1 MGTYI
6 KVVSSVKPINKISV
20 LVNGVIKNIK
30 SGWVFV
36 NGQRKQVFPT
46 TEAWTEIYNNG
57 TPGSYSQTLGFGKY
71 RIVMSGGGGAGGAAI
86 STKRLSDTSV
96 QNGSAGELQDFYF
109 NVAYGET
116 INVSGVVGAGAG
128 GSIVDARAT
137 HRTTTIGTPGTGY
150 ASGTNGEA
158 AGVYTGGEYY
168 GSVSGSG
175 GGSTNANVGGT
186 NHIAK
191 GGNGG
196 SASDGHHSG
205 TRQPGT
211 GGSGG
216 VSSGTGAAG
225 GEGRRTALAVRQESG
240 AGSNGYI
247 RIYKSNFYP
256 A

>member
-46 TEAWTEIYNNG
+46 TEAWTEIYNKG

-71 RIVMSGGGGAGGAAI
+71 RIVMSGGGGAGGVAVNHDFGGDKSA
-86 STKRLSDTSV
+86 T
-96 QNGSAGELQDFYF
+96 NGSAGELQSFYF
-109 NVAYGET
+109 DVADGT
-116 INVSGVVGAGAG
+116 TTTVSGVVGAGASFSDITTVG
-128 GSIVDARAT
+128 TDV
-137 HRTTTIGTPGTGY
+137 RTTVGTPGTGY
-150 ASGTNGEA
+150 ASGTSGESKSSYQ
-158 AGVYTGGEYY
+158 AGPYA
-168 GSVSGSG
+168 SVSGSG

-196 SASDGHHSG
+196 AASEERHSG
-205 TRQPGT
+205 TRQPGI

-216 VSSGTGAAG
+216 TSSGTGASG
-225 GEGRRTALAVRQESG
+225 GVRRTGMTHARGGSG
-240 AGSNGYI
+240 SKGDV

>member
-1 MGTYI
+1 
-6 KVVSSVKPINKISV
+6 
-20 LVNGVIKNIK
+20 
-30 SGWVFV
+30 
-36 NGQRKQVFPT
+36 
-46 TEAWTEIYNNG
+46 
-57 TPGSYSQTLGFGKY
+57 
-71 RIVMSGGGGAGGAAI
+71 MSGGGGAGGVVVN
-86 STKRLSDTSV
+86 TKRLTDTSAKD
-96 QNGSAGELQDFYF
+96 GSAGELQDFYF
-109 NVAYGET
+109 NVADGET
-116 INVSGVVGAGAG
+116 INVSGVVGAGAEQ
-128 GSIVDARAT
+128 SIIDARMNDT
-137 HRTTTIGTPGTGY
+137 KTTIGTPGTGY
-150 ASGTNGEA
+150 ASGTNGAA
-158 AGVYTGGEYY
+158 AGVYTGGENY

-225 GEGRRTALAVRQESG
+225 GTGNRTSLHAKIHSD

>member
-46 TEAWTEIYNNG
+46 TEAWTEIYNKG

-71 RIVMSGGGGAGGAAI
+71 RIVMSGGGGAGGVAI
-86 STKRLSDTSV
+86 STRRLSDTKV
-96 QNGSAGELQDFYF
+96 WDGSAAELQDFYF
-109 NVAYGET
+109 NVADGET

-128 GSIVDARAT
+128 GSIVDARTT

-196 SASDGHHSG
+196 SASDGYHSG

-216 VSSGTGAAG
+216 VSSGAGAAG
-225 GEGRRTALAVRQESG
+225 GRGYRTSLTVRQESE

>member
-46 TEAWTEIYNNG
+46 TEAWTEIYNKG

-71 RIVMSGGGGAGGAAI
+71 RIVMSGGGGAGGVAMN
-86 STKRLSDTSV
+86 TDRLFDAKV
-96 QNGSAGELQDFYF
+96 WDGSAGELQDFYF
-109 NVAYGET
+109 NVADGET

-128 GSIVDARAT
+128 QSSIRGRALEVI
-137 HRTTTIGTPGTGY
+137 TTIGTPGTGY
-150 ASGTNGEA
+150 ASGTNGA
-158 AGVYTGGEYY
+158 AVGIYTGGDHY

-196 SASDGHHSG
+196 SASDGHNSG

-225 GEGRRTALAVRQESG
+225 GMGRRSSIPGSVNSD